1 VPSPTRSAHCSSVI
15 TQDTVVTLDLQ
26 CRLSPENHLETPGIK
41 VLSPSVACD
50 SVKIEPLKVAAA
62 PALAEEPRLPL
73 SEAMTASS
81 EVAASQSSS
90 EAMICLEAS
99 AAKSSEL
106 ATCTTTSE
114 AAASSDTSEEI
125 SCSVLS
131 KAGAFRPLS
140 EAVSYSVPA
149 KAETS
154 SVVSESCSTSPV
166 TSQST
171 SKVLPS
177 KAVTCGAPLLCPLPL
192 EAPTSRAP
200 SETVI
205 GLTSPRA
212 VKLSGLTVVLERMK
226 MDILSQANT
235 IIPCTSSIFMTN
247 SLEASEPSKMA
258 AFSLCE
264 PCTVPSS
271 TSRKSSVSETE
282 VAVTGDE
289 QDESCLVLS
298 EPTVTSE
305 VKLELPETEVPS
317 VEIVVP
323 CVPCTMPSDCAESL
337 PVKSEPGESE
347 VPGNVVGQ
355 QDADGGQ
362 QQVTETLHESVSEPV
377 TRKADSPHTRSVT
390 IATKEPTDVALDV
403 GRVKCERVQLDQQSE
418 LDVVAVIS
426 QSSLT
431 SMSSILTAVHIT
443 TTSVFGS
450 SESMTSTTTMI
461 SDSSSVTST
470 VTSVSSTLTHES
482 TSLTSL
488 SSVMS
493 PVLGGAILTSGIFT
507 PVSTTLTS
515 VHDTPTSSSVQSSS
529 LTSVTNIVM
538 PVCTTVTHTAN
549 TTKSVPGINTGVSTP
564 ISNVASVPG
573 SITSLTSLHN
583 KLTIETCSITSGQS
597 TATSTVTAPSSII
610 SSVPYTVTSPGFTSS
625 ALTGHC
631 EMACHKLVVS
641 GAGVT
646 GDNIRLSSLPTSPCR
661 AGVTGDNIRLSSLP
675 TSPCR
680 AGVTGD
686 NIRLSS
692 LPTSP
697 CRAGVTGDNI
707 RLSSVLTS
715 PCRAGVTGDNIRL
728 SSVLTSPCRSGV
740 TGDNIR
746 LSSLPVSPWRLA
758 SHSSRI
764 TAARGSVMSL
774 DDSTSEDEL
783 HIVLHDNS
791 FTASE
796 SAADTSLPV
805 SVPARDSSTACDQT
819 ANDTLLISVPND
831 KSSSGS
837 DNADSSLREAVC
849 IKNDVVIDS
858 PINKCPVML
867 LHDSATV
874 NVLRGATVASQSIT
888 VTNTDGS
895 SEDLMPSIAGIV
907 AELSLFCPLSP
918 IPNCQHCDLCDAASV
933 DDSAG
938 GTRVMIHR
946 KRAVALKHKLS
957 EQSDDDDVIS
967 TKVSAP
973 SNYVRLSSCSSF
985 CLSCTPVAV
994 FVTLCLAGTAMLGIV
1009 CLSF

>member
-1 VPSPTRSAHCSSVI
+1 MPSPTRSAHCSSVI

-661 AGVTGDNIRLSSLP
+661 AGVTGDNIRLSS
-675 TSPCR
+675 
-680 AGVTGD
+680 
-686 NIRLSS
+686 
-692 LPTSP
+692 
-697 CRAGVTGDNI
+697 
-707 RLSSVLTS
+707 VLTS